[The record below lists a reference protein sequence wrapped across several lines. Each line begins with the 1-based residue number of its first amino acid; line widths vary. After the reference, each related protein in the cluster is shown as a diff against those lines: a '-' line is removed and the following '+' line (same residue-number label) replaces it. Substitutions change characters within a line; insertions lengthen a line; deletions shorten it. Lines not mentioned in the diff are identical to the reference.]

1 MEREAVVGNREGGS
15 GGGCL
20 LHREFSDSRFRLD
33 FTVGAQHYAGTFRI
47 LNRRIDLVAS
57 I

>member
-1 MEREAVVGNREGGS
+1 MYREHTMIMDNFGLKAF
-15 GGGCL
+15 L
-20 LHREFSDSRFRLD
+20 DSRFRLD

-47 LNRRIDLVAS
+47 LNQCADLVAP